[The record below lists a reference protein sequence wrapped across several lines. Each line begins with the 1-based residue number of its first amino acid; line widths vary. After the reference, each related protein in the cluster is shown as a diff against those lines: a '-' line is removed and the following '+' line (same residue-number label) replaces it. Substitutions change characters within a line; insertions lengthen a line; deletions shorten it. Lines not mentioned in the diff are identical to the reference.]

1 MTASNYKLANAARQE
16 LKRQTM
22 RQDILFSDAQDALDK
37 LLDAPSPATLIQSF
51 PDQDLYYLMHKI
63 GVHDFTPVLALA
75 TSKQWE
81 YILDVEVWDDDRLNT
96 AMMTQVFSQLFKADP
111 QRLLRWAITQK
122 PGFFEYYLYHNIS
135 VVIRE
140 HDEPPPS
147 DFEDY
152 ITLDDKFYFRFP
164 DKAEENNFDSDILP
178 EDAEQTALQDSMLN
192 DEAPELIETMLK
204 TLAQMDL
211 SVFHG
216 LMLETPALLP
226 AEIEE
231 EEFRQKNIRLA
242 EKGFLPPHE
251 AVGIYQPVGPLNKLR
266 KRPSAGRGDASKIDP
281 NIPLP
286 PVFFTQFIQGE
297 YLFAQA
303 LHQVQAEGRVQDL
316 ESEFAALL
324 NKIISADRIKIR
336 NRETIQKTMDKALSF
351 LSLGLEVLLD
361 ASEPSLEQ
369 AVDLIGKHFLE
380 DIFRTGS
387 REGIKLRSRAK
398 AWYDNSFL
406 KGKNLPLSFLG
417 ETYLG
422 VMGGLMIP
430 RPMFFANY
438 ADKDLYR
445 HFKSLKDIQAT
456 NRLLSEIIALDNF
469 LNTLAVDTGQFTLGV
484 LTYKSM
490 ILTFWTRYQMG
501 LDSITTP
508 SLSPIPFEAFK
519 EFFKG
524 LFDGDTAISDTREQD
539 LARWAAIACGHPD
552 EDLPVPLQKVL
563 YSLLREVEAEY
574 GHVSPSQLDPR
585 FMPLFLLTQG

>member
-16 LKRQTM
+16 LKRQTI

-37 LLDAPSPATLIQSF
+37 ILEVPSPATLIQSF

-63 GVHDFTPVLALA
+63 GIHDFTPVLALA

-122 PGFFEYYLYHNIS
+122 PDFFEYYLYHNIS

-164 DKAEENNFDSDILP
+164 DKAKEDTYDNDLLS
-178 EDAEQTALQDSMLN
+178 EDAEPPSLQDSMLN

-216 LMLETPALLP
+216 LMLETPTLLP
-226 AEIEE
+226 VETEE
-231 EEFRQKNIRLA
+231 EEFRLKNIRLA

-251 AVGIYQPVGPLNKLR
+251 AVGIYQPISPLNQLR
-266 KRPSAGRGDASKIDP
+266 KRPATDRDDASKIDP
-281 NIPLP
+281 DIPLP

-303 LHQVQAEGRVQDL
+303 LQRVQAMGTVKDL

-324 NKIISADRIKIR
+324 NKIISADRVKIR
-336 NRETIQKTMDKALSF
+336 NKENIQNTMDKALSF
-351 LSLGLEVLLD
+351 LSLGLEVLID
-361 ASEPSLEQ
+361 TNAPSLEQ
-369 AVDLIGKHFLE
+369 AADLIGNHFLE

-387 REGIKLRSRAK
+387 REGITLRSRAK
-398 AWYDNSFL
+398 SWYDQSFL
-406 KGKNLPLSFLG
+406 KKKNLPLSFLG

-422 VMGGLMIP
+422 VMGGLIIP

-445 HFKSLKDIQAT
+445 HFKSLKDIRAT
-456 NRLLSEIIALDNF
+456 DRLLSEIIALDDF
-469 LNTLAVDTGQFTLGV
+469 LNTLAVDTEQFTLGV

-490 ILTFWTRYQMG
+490 ILTFWTRHRMG
-501 LDSITTP
+501 LDPIHTP
-508 SLSPIPFEAFK
+508 SLAPIPFEAFK
-519 EFFKG
+519 GFFKG
-524 LFDGDTAISDTREQD
+524 LFDGGTAIADARAQD
-539 LARWAAIACGHPD
+539 LARWAAHACGHPD
-552 EDLPVPLQKVL
+552 TALPVPLQKVL
-563 YSLLREVEAEY
+563 YSLIREVEAEY
-574 GHVSPSQLDPR
+574 GHVNPSQLDPR
-585 FMPLFLLTQG
+585 FMPLFLLTQV